1 MSGPTEKRPGNAD
14 SSKSSGNQ
22 DNAAAH
28 EAKANTDSAT
38 AESPSS
44 KPDALRKERDQLA
57 DQLKR
62 TLADMANMRRR
73 AVKEA
78 EDTRRLIVE
87 GFTHE
92 LLPVL
97 DNFQLA
103 LQSVDDQ
110 ADKFDA
116 TAFVDG
122 IKMVQTL
129 LTSALERHGLAPIEA
144 QDQTFDPARHEAMAV
159 EPRDDVPQG
168 QIIRVLQDGYMLGDR
183 VLRHTKVIVSGSPP
197 GADDNNPSS

>member
-1 MSGPTEKRPGNAD
+1 MNGPKEKRPGKGN
-14 SSKSSGNQ
+14 SSDDGNH
-22 DNAAAH
+22 AAAQDA
-28 EAKANTDSAT
+28 ESAT

-44 KPDALRKERDQLA
+44 EQDALRQERDQLA

-78 EDTRRLIVE
+78 EDSRRLIVE

-103 LQSVDDQ
+103 LQSVDAQ
-110 ADKFDA
+110 ADTFDA
-116 TAFVDG
+116 QAFLDG

-144 QDQTFDPARHEAMAV
+144 QGQAFDPAKHEAMAV
-159 EPRDDVPQG
+159 EPRDDVPEG
-168 QIIRVLQDGYMLGDR
+168 QIIRVMQDGYMLGDR
-183 VLRHTKVIVSGSPP
+183 VLRHAKVIVAGNPP
-197 GADDNNPSS
+197 ADADNNPGS